1 MTQVSKIKGLKVNQ
15 ILEEARKHIN
25 IDEYMPDLH
34 DGKLPYRDYVINV
47 GKELNNQM
55 MIVNTL
61 LPNEL
66 QKLVEKAEIKRED
79 RFIKKREITMKV
91 LPEFH
96 KMFFESKEQS
106 SNIPIKRPYIE
117 QSVDSIIWL
126 GIRTLEEKSEK
137 KEQGDTECTRKIR
150 KQSIRKMMLFWN
162 SRKMSNTMSSLRLKT
177 RKTSRFCR
185 AFLNVAL
192 LMEKET

>member
-96 KMFFESKEQS
+96 KMFFESKELS

-117 QSVDSIIWL
+117 QNGRFHHLIRNTDSRREKGEERARRHRVHEEDKEAIYQKDDVI
-126 GIRTLEEKSEK
+126 LELKENVKHHEELEIENEK
-137 KEQGDTECTRKIR
+137 
-150 KQSIRKMMLFWN
+150 N
-162 SRKMSNTMSSLRLKT
+162 
-177 RKTSRFCR
+177 
-185 AFLNVAL
+185 
-192 LMEKET
+192 